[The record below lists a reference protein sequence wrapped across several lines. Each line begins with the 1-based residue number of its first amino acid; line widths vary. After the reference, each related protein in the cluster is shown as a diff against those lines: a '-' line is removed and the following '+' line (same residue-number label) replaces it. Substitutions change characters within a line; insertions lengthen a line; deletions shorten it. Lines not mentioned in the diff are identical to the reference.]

1 MSSVAGQHKI
11 SAESSQ
17 YSRAT
22 GDRHVNKIWKLFR
35 FFILVFAAFV
45 PSLAAQELPRVTIST
60 ELGEIVIEIDTVRAP
75 ITAFNFLGYVDGG
88 FYNGGRFHRTVHPDN
103 QPNDSI
109 RIEVIQAGINSA
121 RSGEGFSPIPL
132 ERTNITGIRH
142 QDGTI
147 SMARGG
153 PDSATSS
160 FFICLGEQSSL
171 DYGGFRNSD
180 GQGFA
185 AFGRVVRGMD
195 VVRQIQQRPAEAQ
208 TLTPPVGILS
218 ANRVEGL

>member
-1 MSSVAGQHKI
+1 M
-11 SAESSQ
+11 
-17 YSRAT
+17 
-22 GDRHVNKIWKLFR
+22 
-35 FFILVFAAFV
+35 
-45 PSLAAQELPRVTIST
+45 
-60 ELGEIVIEIDTVRAP
+60 
-75 ITAFNFLGYVDGG
+75 
-88 FYNGGRFHRTVHPDN
+88 HPDN

-109 RIEVIQAGINSA
+109 RIEVIQASINSQ
-121 RSGEGFSPIPL
+121 RSGEGFSSIPL
-132 ERTNITGIRH
+132 ERTNVTGIRH

-147 SMARGG
+147 SMARGR

-195 VVRQIQQRPAEAQ
+195 VVRQIQQRPAEGQ
-208 TLTPPVGILS
+208 TLTPPVGILRMT
-218 ANRVEGL
+218 RVEGF

>member
-1 MSSVAGQHKI
+1 MKK
-11 SAESSQ
+11 
-17 YSRAT
+17 T
-22 GDRHVNKIWKLFR
+22 WKPFR
-35 FFILVFAAFV
+35 FLILVVTAFV
-45 PSLAAQELPRVTIST
+45 PNLAAQELPTVTIAT
-60 ELGEIVIEIDTVRAP
+60 EFGEIEIEIDTVRAP
-75 ITAFNFLGYVDGG
+75 ITASNFLRYVDRG

-109 RIEVIQAGINSA
+109 RIEVIQASINSQ

-132 ERTNITGIRH
+132 ERTNVTGIRH

-147 SMARGG
+147 SMARGR

-195 VVRQIQQRPAEAQ
+195 VVRQIQQRPAEGQ

-218 ANRVEGL
+218 ANRVEEF

>member
-1 MSSVAGQHKI
+1 MKK
-11 SAESSQ
+11 
-17 YSRAT
+17 T
-22 GDRHVNKIWKLFR
+22 CKLFR
-35 FFILVFAAFV
+35 FLILVSAVFA
-45 PSLAAQELPRVTIST
+45 PKLAAQELPTVTIST
-60 ELGEIVIEIDTVRAP
+60 EFGEIEIEIDTVRAP
-75 ITAFNFLGYVDGG
+75 ITASNFLGYVDGG
-88 FYNGGRFHRTVHPDN
+88 FYDGGRFHRTVHPDN

-109 RIEVIQAGINSA
+109 RIEVIQASINSQ
-121 RSGEGFSPIPL
+121 RSGEGFSSIPL
-132 ERTNITGIRH
+132 ERTNVTGIRH

-147 SMARGG
+147 SMARGR

-195 VVRQIQQRPAEAQ
+195 VVRQIQQRPAEGQ
-208 TLTPPVGILS
+208 TLTPPVRILR
-218 ANRVEGL
+218 ATRVEGF

>member
-1 MSSVAGQHKI
+1 MSSVAGQHRIVAK
-11 SAESSQ
+11 SSQ

-60 ELGEIVIEIDTVRAP
+60 EFGEIEIEIDTVRAP
-75 ITAFNFLGYVDGG
+75 VTASNFLGYVDGG

-121 RSGEGFSPIPL
+121 RSGEGFSSIPL
-132 ERTNITGIRH
+132 ERTNVTGIRH

-185 AFGRVVRGMD
+185 AFGRVIRGMD